1 MHKLFNARARLC
13 NGQLLKKAAQL
24 HDERNLASGE
34 NFSDAHRRDQRQ
46 RHQYVRLDVKR
57 RHKANDRLEHDRHAA
72 QNDRDPRRVERA
84 NPHAAQAANDRRAG
98 QRQQRHI
105 FFDAAELQKRLQLFH
120 VDPLF

>member
-24 HDERNLASGE
+24 HDERDLAGGE
-34 NFSDAHRRDQRQ
+34 NFSDAHRRYQRQ
-46 RHQYVRLDVKR
+46 RHQYVRLDIER
-57 RHKANDRLEHDRHAA
+57 RHESDDRFQHDRHTA
-72 QNDRDPRRVERA
+72 QNNRRPRRVERA